1 MPNSNPKPSE
11 PSEFELIR
19 HIIECADDKKADHPV
34 ALDLT
39 GIDGPASYFV
49 ICSGQSNPQLRAIS
63 DSIIEGCKERFG
75 LQSYGKDGKRE
86 SGWLI
91 LDYGS
96 VLVHILATEQR
107 TRYALEDL
115 WHDAKTINV

>member
-1 MPNSNPKPSE
+1 MPKAKSKQPSE
-11 PSEFELIR
+11 IELIQ
-19 HIIECADDKKADHPV
+19 HIIKCADDKKADNPV

-39 GIDGPASYFV
+39 AIDGPASYFV

-63 DSIIEGCKERFG
+63 ESIIEGCKEEFKM
-75 LQSYGKDGKRE
+75 QAYGKDGSRE

-96 VLVHILATEQR
+96 VLVHVLATEQR
-107 TRYALEDL
+107 VRYALEDL
-115 WHDAKTINV
+115 WHDAELMSL

>member
-1 MPNSNPKPSE
+1 MSKTKSKQPSE
-11 PSEFELIR
+11 IELIK
-19 HIIECADDKKADHPV
+19 HIIQCADDKKADDPV

-39 GIDGPASYFV
+39 GIDGPAAYFV

-63 DSIIEGCKERFG
+63 ESIIEGCKESFHM
-75 LQSYGKDGKRE
+75 QPYGKDGSRE

-96 VLVHILATEQR
+96 LLVHILATEQR
-107 TRYALEDL
+107 VRYG
-115 WHDAKTINV
+115 